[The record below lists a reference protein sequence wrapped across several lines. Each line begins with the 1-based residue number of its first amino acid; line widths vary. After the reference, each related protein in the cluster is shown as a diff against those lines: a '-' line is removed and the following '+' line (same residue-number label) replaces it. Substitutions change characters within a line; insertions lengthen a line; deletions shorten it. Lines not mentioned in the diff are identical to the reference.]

1 MMDGI
6 INLLKPPGMTSHD
19 VVNVLRRLTGIRRT
33 GHTGTLDPGAAG
45 VLPICV
51 GRATRVSEYVL
62 GMDKS
67 YRAELTLG
75 RATDSEDVSGAVVA
89 TMDVPDLHSEQV
101 QRVLQSFVGQ
111 GTQIPPMYSA
121 VRVDGKRLY
130 ELARQ
135 GREIKREPRPVTIYA
150 MELVQFGGGTILF
163 DVTCSRGTYVRT
175 LCREIAEKLGTVGHM
190 SYLLRTLV
198 GPFALHEAW
207 TLEELAELKKD
218 EQLEVALLSA
228 DTALR
233 RLPEVRVSTEEAQR
247 LKNGMAI
254 TAENLPAEGT
264 AVRVY
269 DSAGNFQAIAVIH
282 DGTIKPKKVF

>member
-1 MMDGI
+1 MDGI

-19 VVNVLRRLTGIRRT
+19 VINVLRRLTGIRRT

-89 TMDVPDLHSEQV
+89 TMDVPDVRSEQV
-101 QRVLQSFVGQ
+101 QQVLQSFVGQ

-135 GREIKREPRPVTIYA
+135 GKEVKREPRPVTVYA
-150 MELVQFGGGTILF
+150 MELVQLGGGTILF

-190 SYLLRTLV
+190 SYLLRTSV
-198 GPFALHEAW
+198 GPFPLHEAW

-218 EQLEVALLSA
+218 EQFEKALLPA
-228 DTALR
+228 DTALS
-233 RLPEVRVSTEEAQR
+233 RLPEVRVSSEETQR
-247 LKNGMAI
+247 VKNGMAI
-254 TAENLPAEGT
+254 TVENLPAEGT
-264 AVRVY
+264 TVRVY
-269 DSAGNFQAIAVIH
+269 DSAGNFLAIAVILEQL
-282 DGTIKPKKVF
+282 IKPKKVF